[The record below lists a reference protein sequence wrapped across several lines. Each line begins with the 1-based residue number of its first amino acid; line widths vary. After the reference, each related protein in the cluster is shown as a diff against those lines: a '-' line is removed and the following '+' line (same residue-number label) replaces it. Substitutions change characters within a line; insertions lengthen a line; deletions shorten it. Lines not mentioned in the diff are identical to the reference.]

1 MYGPVVTEGCRTH
14 FCRPAPNV
22 TGLCLFTERGDGSY
36 SLFSCQLLNPN
47 ELIAASSLASL
58 TELDAALP
66 QNIVTPC
73 PPCGKAAV
81 DYKSQTVQFL
91 GVLQQ
96 QELIKN
102 TGATM
107 TSF

>member
-1 MYGPVVTEGCRTH
+1 M
-14 FCRPAPNV
+14 A
-22 TGLCLFTERGDGSY
+22 
-36 SLFSCQLLNPN
+36 QLLRRDAEHTSADLPQMWQGFVFLQK
-47 ELIAASSLASL
+47 EVMDPTAFSLASSLILMSWLLLHSLASL
-58 TELDAALP
+58 TELDAAFP